1 MPNAYRNVSNI
12 APELVLRLTEAVETL
27 DADGLSALDADV
39 RRLVAGLVAAP
50 DADTPNV
57 LEEFAQL
64 YRALRLDSEAR
75 RTRLQRLMGEHR
87 RTQAGLLAYRSSG
100 ATSLKA

>member
-27 DADGLSALDADV
+27 DADGLSGLDADV
-39 RRLVAGLVAAP
+39 RRLVAELVAAP

-57 LEEFAQL
+57 LEEFARL